1 MGPTHYNTTA
11 DNMRRLLVL
20 SFAVTGIAAAAP
32 SAVAQQLK
40 VSISGEPREEIST
53 AAFMDRY
60 STLATYV
67 GAATGA
73 PIRLS
78 FGRDL
83 TRELARTRSRG
94 YDLMIGPAH
103 VIGSAIRYGYEP
115 VARFPGEERAV
126 FIASEASK
134 VTSFQEAHGK
144 RLALPPADSL
154 ATYLAR
160 GELNARGVQAKSY
173 FKEIREFRYH
183 EAALLALEFGQAD
196 LAVADRRVAEE
207 WLSRNKG
214 RILLETRAAPM
225 TGIAVLST
233 LDRAT
238 KDRIRSAF
246 LTPNAKTVASVDFAG
261 VDVRRMQPISAKEY
275 DYVSTLGYFTPRIL
289 DGVKIVSAE
298 EVAELIKKGVPVYD
312 TRSEEEYRDKH
323 IKGAKWLPYAEKS
336 AKEVG
341 FDVAKD
347 SFDVVRAS
355 DSKDAPVIFA
365 CNGAECWKSYKS
377 SVAAVKAGYKQ
388 VYWFR
393 GGFPEW
399 VARGYPI
406 ESVPSNVVLTR

>member
-1 MGPTHYNTTA
+1 
-11 DNMRRLLVL
+11 MRRLLVV
-20 SFAVTGIAAAAP
+20 SFAVTGVAAA
-32 SAVAQQLK
+32 VALPVAAQPLK

-67 GAATGA
+67 GAATGSG
-73 PIRLS
+73 IRLS

-83 TRELARTRSRG
+83 TRELQRTRSRG

-134 VTSFQEAHGK
+134 VTSLQEASGK

-160 GELNARGVQAKSY
+160 GELNARGVQTNDY
-173 FKEIREFRYH
+173 FKEIKEFRFH

-196 LAVADRRVAEE
+196 VAVADRRVAEE
-207 WLSRNKG
+207 WLARNKG
-214 RILLETRAAPM
+214 RVLLETRAAPM

-246 LTPNAKTVASVDFAG
+246 LAPNAKTVASVDFAG
-261 VDVRRMQPISAKEY
+261 LDVRRMQPISAKEY
-275 DYVSTLGYFTPRIL
+275 DYVSTLGYFTPRVL
-289 DGVKIVSAE
+289 DGVQIVGAE
-298 EVAELIKKGVPVYD
+298 EVAGLMRKGVPVYD
-312 TRSEEEYRDKH
+312 TRSEEEYRERH
-323 IKGAKWLPYAEKS
+323 IRGARWLPYSEKS
-336 AKEVG
+336 TKEVG
-341 FDVAKD
+341 FDPTKD
-347 SFDVVRAS
+347 AFDVVRAS
-355 DSKDAPVIFA
+355 DNKDAPVIFA

-377 SVAAVKAGYKQ
+377 CVAAVKAGYKQ

-399 VARGYPI
+399 VARGYPV

>member
-1 MGPTHYNTTA
+1 
-11 DNMRRLLVL
+11 MRRLLVL
-20 SFAVTGIAAAAP
+20 AFAVTGIAAAASP
-32 SAVAQQLK
+32 AVAQPLK

-67 GAATGA
+67 GAATGSG
-73 PIRLS
+73 IRLS

-83 TRELARTRSRG
+83 TRELQRTRSRG

-134 VTSFQEAHGK
+134 VTSLQEANGK

-173 FKEIREFRYH
+173 FKEIREFRFH
-183 EAALLALEFGQAD
+183 EAALLALEFGQVD
-196 LAVADRRVAEE
+196 VAVADTRVAEE

-214 RILLETRAAPM
+214 RVLLETRAAPM

-246 LTPNAKTVASVDFAG
+246 LAPNAKTVASVDFAG
-261 VDVRRMQPISAKEY
+261 LDVRRMQPISAKEY
-275 DYVSTLGYFTPRIL
+275 DYVATLGYFTPRVL

-298 EVAELIKKGVPVYD
+298 EVAELIRKGVQVYD
-312 TRSEEEYRDKH
+312 TRSEEEYRERH
-323 IKGAKWLPYAEKS
+323 IKGARWLPYAEKS

-341 FDVAKD
+341 FDSAKD
-347 SFDVVRAS
+347 AFDVVRAS
-355 DSKDAPVIFA
+355 DNKDAPVVFA

>member
-1 MGPTHYNTTA
+1 
-11 DNMRRLLVL
+11 MRRLLVL
-20 SFAVTGIAAAAP
+20 SFAATGIATTPFLAA
-32 SAVAQQLK
+32 AQQLK

-67 GAATGA
+67 GTATGSG
-73 PIRLS
+73 IRLS

-83 TRELARTRSRG
+83 ARELQRTRSRG

-134 VTSFQEAHGK
+134 VTSLQEANGK

-173 FKEIREFRYH
+173 FKEIREFRFH
-183 EAALLALEFGQAD
+183 EAALLALEFGQVD
-196 LAVADRRVAEE
+196 VAVADRRVAEE
-207 WLSRNKG
+207 WLLRNKG
-214 RILLETRAAPM
+214 RVLLETRAAPM

-246 LTPNAKTVASVDFAG
+246 LAPNAKTVASVDFAG
-261 VDVRRMQPISAKEY
+261 LDVRRMQPISAKEY
-275 DYVSTLGYFTPRIL
+275 DYVSTLGYFTPRVL

-298 EVAELIKKGVPVYD
+298 EVADLMKKGVPVYD
-312 TRSEEEYRDKH
+312 TRSEEEYRERH
-323 IKGAKWLPYAEKS
+323 IKGARWLPYVEKS

-341 FDVAKD
+341 FDFAKD
-347 SFDVVRAS
+347 AFDVARAS
-355 DSKDAPVIFA
+355 DSKDAPVVFA